1 MKNKIKYWNVN
12 IPLKKR
18 ILTGIIQKV
27 LGFNRKVPWPV
38 HWTTKV
44 KSHEKIQPGSRCPGL
59 SPGCY
64 LDGRNGIIIGKNVW
78 IGPNVSLISMNHNT
92 NNYENYIKDPP
103 IIIGNNCWIGA
114 SVIILPGVKLGSHVV
129 VGAGSVVTKSFLD
142 TNILIAGNPAKRIK
156 SLGDYLAK

>member
-18 ILTGIIQKV
+18 ILTGIIQKF

-92 NNYENYIKDPP
+92 NNYEKYIKDPP

-114 SVIILPGVKLGSHVV
+114 SVIILPGVKLGNHVV

-142 TNILIAGNPAKRIK
+142 TNILVAGNPAKKIK

>member
-92 NNYENYIKDPP
+92 NNYVKYIKDPP

>member
-114 SVIILPGVKLGSHVV
+114 SVIILPGVKLGNHVV

-142 TNILIAGNPAKRIK
+142 TNILVAGNPAKKIK
-156 SLGDYLAK
+156 SLGDYLSK

>member
-114 SVIILPGVKLGSHVV
+114 SVIILPGVKLGNHVV

-142 TNILIAGNPAKRIK
+142 TNILVAGNPAKKIK